1 MSPGLRV
8 GPGHFGEMTALCGCN
23 RWLAKAAPVLYRT
36 YTPYPSLLQRCL
48 AVPSVEKWSLSLPA
62 APSRPASPL
71 QAEAQAPGFSRRRPI
86 RVPGSI
92 LAGGGSW
99 FSGRWL
105 WKGGSGEGPRGSRS
119 LLPNLDRHGHT
130 VSGQKCLFCL
140 FVFYKFRF
148 IF

>member
-62 APSRPASPL
+62 APIFL
-71 QAEAQAPGFSRRRPI
+71 D
-86 RVPGSI
+86 
-92 LAGGGSW
+92 
-99 FSGRWL
+99 L
-105 WKGGSGEGPRGSRS
+105 WKAGQVMVWWFRALALRGRDSS
-119 LLPNLDRHGHT
+119 APFPGLLTLP
-130 VSGQKCLFCL
+130 
-140 FVFYKFRF
+140 
-148 IF
+148 